1 MDFSAISANSFW
13 AVPLVVAIV
22 EAFKMSGFNVKFAPI
37 ISLVVGLAISFAVN
51 TDLSMGEIIVSGIIF
66 GLTASGLYSQV
77 KSTANVRGKVPLR
90 TDQEAVIVETFE
102 VEKPLGTTTVQADS
116 NLQVNQTIVSSTS
129 GEATQ
134 QPPKPQQEQ
143 PQQSQA
149 EKPILEKNQ
158 DQL

>member
-51 TDLSMGEIIVSGIIF
+51 GDLSMGEIIVSGIIF

-77 KSTANVRGKVPLR
+77 KSTSNIRGKVPLR